1 MKTRELIVPALSH
14 SSVRRSYGVA
24 VGSASDFSLLRSRF
38 FEVPVSLVVP
48 SSSVVLWCR
57 PVACSVVG
65 SPEVV
70 LSREPLVP
78 GEAVAPLSPCRCVLR
93 SPVSSAVAEGLAC
106 ARREAAAVE
115 AGVVF
120 GVALAEAAA
129 AALGEAMAVAA
140 GEAAA
145 AGDAVAFVWPV
156 TFVCVP

>member
-14 SSVRRSYGVA
+14 SSVKRSYGVA

-78 GEAVAPLSPCRCVLR
+78 GEAVAPLSPCRWVLR
-93 SPVSSAVAEGLAC
+93 SPVSSAVADGLAC
-106 ARREAAAVE
+106 ARRVAAAVE
-115 AGVVF
+115 A